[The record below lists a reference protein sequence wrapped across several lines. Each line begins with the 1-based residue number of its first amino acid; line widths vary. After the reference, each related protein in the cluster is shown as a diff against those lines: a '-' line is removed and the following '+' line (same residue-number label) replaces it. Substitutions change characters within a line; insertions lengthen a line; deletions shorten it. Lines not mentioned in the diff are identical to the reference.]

1 MLYSQLSAA
10 AQASYAGLDV
20 AAQDAEM
27 HRSVA
32 DLPGGFVTK
41 HNKGRN
47 YWYYQRKG
55 PDGLPQ
61 QFFVGPDDEAT
72 HALMARHAD
81 IALAAPHSAL
91 QKLSRA
97 AVALGCPDIPI
108 KHGRVIGRLLEHGFF
123 KAGGLLVG
131 THAFLAYQNL
141 FGVRWGAGAFTLD
154 LDFAHAG
161 RRLTLA
167 IASNIKMDTTSAIE
181 SLQMGFVPVA
191 SKTTFKKPDEP
202 DFDLDFLTTQGRS
215 GDAPVFLPALNLTL
229 QPLKFME
236 LSLEDPMKC
245 TLLLR
250 NGPLVVN
257 LPRPQRYVLHKLI
270 VHGERALGQRTKAN
284 KDLTQAACL
293 LDYLLEND
301 ADLLHESWQ
310 DVFSRGPGWRQR
322 LVRGW
327 AALLKAF
334 PEANF
339 EARLTKH
346 FTPLAP

>member
-1 MLYSQLSAA
+1 MLYSEISAA
-10 AQASYAGLDV
+10 AQAAFAGLDV

-27 HRSVA
+27 CRSIA
-32 DLPGGFVTK
+32 DLPGGFVAK
-41 HNKGRN
+41 RVKERD
-47 YWYYQRKG
+47 YWYYQRKS
-55 PDGLPQ
+55 PDGSPQ
-61 QFFVGPDDEAT
+61 QFFVGPDDEVT
-72 HALMARHAD
+72 RALMVRHA
-81 IALAAPHSAL
+81 ATGSQQSRVAL
-91 QKLSRA
+91 QKLARA
-97 AVALGCPDIPI
+97 AVELGCPDIPL

-167 IASNIKMDTTSAIE
+167 IAANVHMDATSAIE
-181 SLQMGFVPVA
+181 SLAMGFVPVA

-202 DFDLDFLTTQGRS
+202 DFDLDFLTTMGRN

-245 TLLLR
+245 TLLVR

-257 LPRPQRYVLHKLI
+257 LPRPQRYALHKLI
-270 VHGERALGQRTKAN
+270 VHSERALGQRTKAN

-293 LDYLLEND
+293 LDYLLTHD
-301 ADLLHESWQ
+301 ADLLHEAWQ

-322 LVRGW
+322 LHKGW

-334 PEANF
+334 PNEAF
-339 EARLTKH
+339 EARLGASFNPFK
-346 FTPLAP
+346 P